1 MAERATIVELTD
13 EHVDD
18 VAGVLPE
25 SRGAGAGRLLGERV
39 LAWVRDAGHPTIVTD
54 WRMTNLTSSRTWPRL
69 GFRPTFYRLF
79 RGIA

>member
-1 MAERATIVELTD
+1 MPA
-13 EHVDD
+13 
-18 VAGVLPE
+18 AGHAVTEPE
-25 SRGAGAGRLLGERV
+25 RGAGAGRLLGEQV
-39 LAWVRDAGHPTIVTD
+39 LSWARESGYATIATD